1 MPLAHVTPTRFAA
14 LVLAAVAAFG
24 TPAVAL
30 AGDAITIEE
39 QLEKVMA
46 EQRRLAE
53 ENMDLRREV
62 EKLRAET
69 GDNWLTERRS
79 EEIRAMVA
87 DVLADADTRASLL
100 QDGMMAGWNEH
111 FFLADAAGQFKLQI
125 EGQLQIRWIYSFHDA
140 PDRHRHGFEVTRA
153 QLALSGHVFNPNLTY
168 YLRTD
173 QTRNEPGLV
182 TGLYFM
188 KDAWMAYRLNNEWR
202 IRAGQFKLPFN
213 REELVS
219 SARQLAV
226 ERSLVNESL
235 NLGRSI
241 GVELSYM
248 GEFNKFSIAASNG
261 GSDNIGGFGTVVGTY
276 PPYQN
281 WDTQDVEYALT
292 ARWETLIAGNWGQFA
307 DMTSPPG
314 DEFGMLFG
322 IAGHSQLGEFNGQPS
337 FQRNETRWA
346 AVTADLSIEWGG
358 ANLMLA
364 GLYHYVDSGNF
375 GHIGVPGFVVQGGV
389 YMTPKLEFY
398 GRWEYGWWDFANAD
412 FHDLNALTL
421 GANYYLDGHDVKWTT
436 DIGFGISPIDQ
447 NWDSS
452 IAGWRQDPRGQ
463 GAEPQIV
470 FRTQFQLLF

>member
-1 MPLAHVTPTRFAA
+1 MPLARSPRRCAA
-14 LVLAAVAAFG
+14 LTALAALAA
-24 TPAVAL
+24 
-30 AGDAITIEE
+30 AGASASAAESSSIED
-39 QLEKVMA
+39 QLEQVLA
-46 EQRRLAE
+46 EQRRLAS
-53 ENMDLRREV
+53 ENMELRREM
-62 EKLRAET
+62 EELRAQT
-69 GDNWLTERRS
+69 GDNWLTERRG

-87 DVLADADTRASLL
+87 DVLADADTRSSLL

-125 EGQLQIRWIYSFHDA
+125 EGQLQIRWIYSFRDA

-153 QLALSGHVFNPNLTY
+153 ALALSGHVFNPNLTY

-182 TGLYFM
+182 TGLYYM
-188 KDAWMAYRLNNEWR
+188 QDAWMAYRLNNEWR
-202 IRAGQFKLPFN
+202 VRAGQFKLPFN
-213 REELVS
+213 REELVAS
-219 SARQLAV
+219 SKQLAV

-248 GEFNKFSIAASNG
+248 GEFNKLSFAASNG
-261 GSDNIGGFGTVVGTY
+261 GSDTIGGFGTVVGTY

-281 WDTQDVEYALT
+281 WDTEDVEFAIT
-292 ARWETLIAGNWGQFA
+292 GRWESLIAGRWGQFA

-314 DEFGMLFG
+314 EEFGMLFG
-322 IAGHSQLGEFNGQPS
+322 LAGHFQIGEYNGAPS
-337 FQRNETRWA
+337 LQRNETRWT
-346 AVTADLSIEWGG
+346 AVTADLSLEWGG
-358 ANLMLA
+358 ANLMFA
-364 GLYHYVDSGNF
+364 GFYHFVDSGGF
-375 GHIGVPGFVVQGGV
+375 GHIGIPGFVVQGGV
-389 YMTPKLEFY
+389 YLTPKLEFY
-398 GRWEYGWWDFANAD
+398 SRWEYGWWDFDNQD

-436 DIGFGISPIDQ
+436 DIGFGIGPIDQ
-447 NWDSS
+447 TWDSS
-452 IAGWRQDPRGQ
+452 LAGWRQDPRGQ